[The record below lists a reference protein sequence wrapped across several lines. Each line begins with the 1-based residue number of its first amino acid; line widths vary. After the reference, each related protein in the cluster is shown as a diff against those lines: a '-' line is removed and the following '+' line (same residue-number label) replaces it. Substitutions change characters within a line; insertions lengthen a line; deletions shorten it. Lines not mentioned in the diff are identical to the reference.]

1 MVGRDLGEEL
11 KRGNLG
17 VCVGNPRVRLS
28 WENAPGG
35 ESQGNTRDDTQDKVI
50 GRSRDKKDSGI
61 VSHREIWRDEALR
74 DGELPGD
81 MDKGETA
88 RDGEP

>member
-35 ESQGNTRDDTQDKVI
+35 ESQGNTRDTQDKVI
-50 GRSRDKKDSGI
+50 GRSRVKKDTLRY
-61 VSHREIWRDEALR
+61 SHREIWRGQALR
-74 DGELPGD
+74 DGELLGD